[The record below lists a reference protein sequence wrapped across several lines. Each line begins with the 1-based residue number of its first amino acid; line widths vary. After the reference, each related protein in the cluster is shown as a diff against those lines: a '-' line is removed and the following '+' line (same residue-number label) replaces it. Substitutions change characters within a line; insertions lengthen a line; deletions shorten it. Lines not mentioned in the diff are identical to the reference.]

1 MLRGFI
7 GRWLLACAWTG
18 GLCLLSSSV
27 VAQSNAEVDA
37 ESSAQSDAKKSIEV
51 TELSLDNPL
60 SRTPQEG
67 ETTIATI
74 QIKGNRSVSKK
85 KIRGKIDSRAG
96 EPLDTLKLQRD
107 VRNLTKL
114 KGLFDVKVKTQPSP
128 EPNSVVVIFEVFEFP
143 KLEYIYFIGNAEIS
157 ARTLTKKS
165 ELKVGDPLNIM
176 AVEDAR
182 QKVLTF
188 YNEKGFN
195 KVQVDIK
202 EGISR
207 TDRGAIFLI
216 DEGPQQ
222 RIWTVKFVGNSIVSG
237 SRLKTQ
243 IESKPSRIKYAT
255 PLAGGY
261 VDRRKIDEDV
271 NRLTSYYRSLGYMVA
286 RIGRSMEFTDD
297 DRWLNLT
304 FVIDEGPRFKIR
316 DILFEGNELFGDEQ
330 LEPLLNLKTG
340 DYFDLSSMQT
350 DMAAL
355 TDAYGALGFI
365 LADIKPSPRTLEKSP
380 EIDLVYNIAAGNRYR
395 VGRINVKIAGDNPH
409 TQRTVALN
417 RIDLRPGDI
426 VDIRKIRDS
435 ERRLRASGL
444 FLNDVQKGVKPKIVF
459 KTSEQTENLAE
470 GIGEK
475 SFRGQSPDRT
485 VSTHGEGPTR

>member
-7 GRWLLACAWTG
+7 GRWLFACAWVG
-18 GLCLLSSSV
+18 GLCVLPSV
-27 VAQSNAEVDA
+27 TVAQPDA
-37 ESSAQSDAKKSIEV
+37 TDPIEL

-60 SRTPQEG
+60 TRSPREG
-67 ETTIATI
+67 ETTISAI

-85 KIRGKIDSRAG
+85 KIREKIDSRTG
-96 EPLDTLKLQRD
+96 GPLDTLKLQRD

-114 KGLFDVKVKTQPSP
+114 KGLFDVKVKTQPSC
-128 EPNSVVVIFEVFEFP
+128 EPDSVVVIFEVFEFP
-143 KLEYIYFIGNAEIS
+143 KLEHIYFIGNDEIS

-165 ELKVGDPLNIM
+165 ELKVGDPLNVM
-176 AVEDAR
+176 AVEEAR
-182 QKVLTF
+182 QKVLAF

-195 KVQVDIK
+195 KVQIDIK
-202 EGISR
+202 EGTSR
-207 TDRGAIFLI
+207 SDRGAVFLI

-222 RIWTVKFVGNSIVSG
+222 RIWSVKFVGNSIVSG

-243 IESKPSRIKYAT
+243 IESKPSMIKYAT
-255 PLAGGY
+255 ALAGGY

-286 RIGRSMEFTDD
+286 RVGRSMAFTDD
-297 DRWLNLT
+297 NRWLNMT

-316 DILFEGNELFGDEQ
+316 DINFEGNALFGDKQ
-330 LEPLLNLKTG
+330 LEPLLNLKKG
-340 DYFDLSSMQT
+340 QYFDLSAMQT
-350 DMAAL
+350 DVVAL
-355 TDAYGALGFI
+355 IDAYGALGFI
-365 LADIKPSPRTLEKSP
+365 LADIQPSPRTLEKSP
-380 EIDLVYNIAAGNRYR
+380 EIDLVYNISEGNRYR
-395 VGRINVKIAGDNPH
+395 VGRINVKIAGENPH
-409 TQRTVALN
+409 TQRIVALN

-426 VDIRKIRDS
+426 IDIRKIRDS

-459 KTSEQTENLAE
+459 NTPKETETIAE
-470 GIGEK
+470 GNREG

-485 VSTHGEGPTR
+485 VSTSTQGEGPTR

>member
-1 MLRGFI
+1 MLRGSVS
-7 GRWLLACAWTG
+7 RWLLACAWIS
-18 GLCLLSSSV
+18 GLCPLP
-27 VAQSNAEVDA
+27 VAIAAQTDA
-37 ESSAQSDAKKSIEV
+37 EADAQESIAA

-60 SRTPQEG
+60 TRAPQEG
-67 ETTIATI
+67 ETTIAAI

-85 KIRGKIDSRAG
+85 KIREKIDSRTG
-96 EPLDTLKLQRD
+96 EPLDTIKLQHD
-107 VRNLTKL
+107 VRNLTKI
-114 KGLFDVKVKTQPSP
+114 KGLFDVKVKTRPSP

-143 KLEYIYFIGNAEIS
+143 KLEYIYFIGNDEIS

-182 QKVLTF
+182 QKVLSF

-195 KVQVDIK
+195 KVQVEIK

-207 TDRGAIFLI
+207 SDRGAIFLV

-222 RIWTVKFVGNSIVSG
+222 RIWSVKFIGNSIVSG
-237 SRLKTQ
+237 ARLKTQ

-271 NRLTSYYRSLGYMVA
+271 NRLTSYSRSLGYMVA

-316 DILFEGNELFGDEQ
+316 DVQFEGNALFGAEQ
-330 LEPLLNLKTG
+330 LEPLLSLKSG
-340 DYFDLSSMQT
+340 DYFDLSTMQT
-350 DMAAL
+350 DVAAL
-355 TDAYGALGFI
+355 IDAYGALGFI

-380 EIDLVYNIAAGNRYR
+380 EIDLVYDIVEGNRYR

-417 RIDLRPGDI
+417 RVDLRPGDI
-426 VDIRKIRDS
+426 IDIRKIRDS
-435 ERRLRASGL
+435 ERRLQASGL
-444 FLNDVQKGVKPKIVF
+444 FLNDAQKGVRPKIVF
-459 KTSEQTENLAE
+459 RTPEESDSIGDLNSEQ
-470 GIGEK
+470 
-475 SFRGQSPDRT
+475 SFRGQSPDRAAPPGT
-485 VSTHGEGPTR
+485 GRASR

>member
-1 MLRGFI
+1 MLRGSI
-7 GRWLLACAWTG
+7 GRWLLACAWIG
-18 GLCLLSSSV
+18 GFYPLP
-27 VAQSNAEVDA
+27 VAHAAQGDTETDA
-37 ESSAQSDAKKSIEV
+37 RESIAA

-60 SRTPQEG
+60 ARSPEEG
-67 ETTIATI
+67 EITIATI
-74 QIKGNRSVSKK
+74 QITGNRSVSKK
-85 KIRGKIDSRAG
+85 KIREKIDSRTG
-96 EPLDTLKLQRD
+96 DPLDKIKLQRD

-114 KGLFDVKVKTQPSP
+114 KGLFDVKVKTRPSP

-143 KLEYIYFIGNAEIS
+143 KLEYIYFIGNDEIS
-157 ARTLTKKS
+157 ARALTKKS

-182 QKVLTF
+182 QKVLSF

-195 KVQVDIK
+195 KVQIEIK
-202 EGISR
+202 EGTSR
-207 TDRGAIFLI
+207 ADRGAIFLI

-222 RIWTVKFVGNSIVSG
+222 RIWSVKFVGNSIVSG
-237 SRLKTQ
+237 ARLKTQ
-243 IESKPSRIKYAT
+243 IESTPSRIKYAT

-316 DILFEGNELFGDEQ
+316 DVQFEGNELFGDEQ
-330 LEPLLNLKTG
+330 LKPLLNLKAG

-350 DMAAL
+350 DVAAL
-355 TDAYGALGFI
+355 IDAYGALGFI

-380 EIDLVYNIAAGNRYR
+380 EIDLIYDIAEGNRYR
-395 VGRINVKIAGDNPH
+395 VGRINVKIEGDNPH

-417 RIDLRPGDI
+417 RVDLRPGDI

-435 ERRLRASGL
+435 ERRLLASGL
-444 FLNDVQKGVKPKIVF
+444 FLNDAQKGVKPRIVF
-459 KTSEQTENLAE
+459 RTPEEDDPLGDFSGEQ
-470 GIGEK
+470 
-475 SFRGQSPDRT
+475 SFRGQSPDRGIPSSSGRT
-485 VSTHGEGPTR
+485 TE

>member
-1 MLRGFI
+1 MLRGSI
-7 GRWLLACAWTG
+7 GRWLLACACIG
-18 GLCLLSSSV
+18 GFYPLPFAQA
-27 VAQSNAEVDA
+27 AQSETEADA
-37 ESSAQSDAKKSIEV
+37 RESIAA

-60 SRTPQEG
+60 ARAPEEG

-74 QIKGNRSVSKK
+74 QIQGNRSVSKK
-85 KIRGKIDSRAG
+85 KIREKIDSRTG
-96 EPLDTLKLQRD
+96 DPLDTIKLQRD
-107 VRNLTKL
+107 VRNLTKI
-114 KGLFDVKVKTQPSP
+114 KGLFDVKVKTRPSP

-143 KLEYIYFIGNAEIS
+143 KLEFIYFIGNDEIS
-157 ARTLTKKS
+157 ARALTKKS

-182 QKVLTF
+182 QKVLAF

-202 EGISR
+202 EGTSR
-207 TDRGAIFLI
+207 ADRGAIFLI

-222 RIWTVKFVGNSIVSG
+222 RVWSVKFVGNSIVSG
-237 SRLKTQ
+237 ARLKTQ
-243 IESKPSRIKYAT
+243 IESTPSRIKYAT
-255 PLAGGY
+255 ALAGGY

-316 DILFEGNELFGDEQ
+316 DVQFEGNELFGDEQ
-330 LEPLLNLKTG
+330 LKPLLNLKAG

-350 DMAAL
+350 DVAAL
-355 TDAYGALGFI
+355 IDAYGALGFI

-380 EIDLVYNIAAGNRYR
+380 EIDLVYDIAEGNRYR
-395 VGRINVKIAGDNPH
+395 VGRINVKIEGDNPH

-417 RIDLRPGDI
+417 RVDLRPGDI
-426 VDIRKIRDS
+426 IDIRKIRDS
-435 ERRLRASGL
+435 ERRLLASGL
-444 FLNDVQKGVKPKIVF
+444 FLNDAQKGVKPKIVF
-459 KTSEQTENLAE
+459 RTPEEDDPLGDFNGEQ
-470 GIGEK
+470 
-475 SFRGQSPDRT
+475 SFRGQSPDRG
-485 VSTHGEGPTR
+485 VPSSSGRAQE